1 MCFVTWIHGQCSLI
15 YLWASFNLFC
25 LELQHFFYA
34 GKNKALLIYTW
45 DMDCS
50 ICLLSIYLVK
60 CYVCRGVLS
69 ERTVCTC
76 TNYEESSNLHATLT
90 ERANSQSVI
99 RPWHQLHV
107 HVGFM
112 HSLQLWSWFI
122 IFLEKF
128 TSVWYKFTCFVDM
141 WRSGW
146 SETNHLIA

>member
-1 MCFVTWIHGQCSLI
+1 MYDRLCVSWREYMVNVLWFI
-15 YLWASFNLFC
+15 YGPHLFC

-45 DMDCS
+45 DVDCS

-60 CYVCRGVLS
+60 CYVCRGVCCQ
-69 ERTVCTC
+69 RTVCTC

-90 ERANSQSVI
+90 ERADSQSVI

-141 WRSGW
+141 VWV
-146 SETNHLIA
+146 EAKLII